1 MGKRPILMTI
11 NGSSTLS
18 ALIMAYRKSVVFRES
33 VPSAFRVAKVFS
45 EMRWSNG
52 GLVLLG
58 VHEDGTIVG
67 VDPGELDGI
76 YERFQGL
83 GDLTVARVEIGTLA
97 ISGRVVVFLVFNPI
111 PRNTEPLERYSR
123 SIGRVRFF

>member
-1 MGKRPILMTI
+1 MTI
-11 NGSSTLS
+11 NDSSTLS
-18 ALIMAYRKSVVFRES
+18 ALITAYRKAVVFRES
-33 VPSAFRVAKVFS
+33 VPSAFRVAKVLS

-58 VHEDGTIVG
+58 VQEDGAIVG
-67 VDPGELDGI
+67 VDPEELDGI

-97 ISGRVVVFLVFNPI
+97 IADRVVVFLVFNPI